1 MLSFYSCHFTKCLQY
16 SISTP
21 FRWKA
26 GMDKSNCIY
35 MTYSRCG
42 KMYMT
47 EVPLCLTPMF
57 LRPRV
62 EYQVLVVYRLG
73 WRANAFVLLSST
85 SLPYFLHVL
94 FSTSGS
100 RFLSVHREKKVFA
113 FGHLEMLAPQAPIS
127 SQFVSTELN

>member
-1 MLSFYSCHFTKCLQY
+1 M
-16 SISTP
+16 
-21 FRWKA
+21 
-26 GMDKSNCIY
+26 
-35 MTYSRCG
+35 
-42 KMYMT
+42 
-47 EVPLCLTPMF
+47 
-57 LRPRV
+57 
-62 EYQVLVVYRLG
+62 
-73 WRANAFVLLSST
+73 LLSST